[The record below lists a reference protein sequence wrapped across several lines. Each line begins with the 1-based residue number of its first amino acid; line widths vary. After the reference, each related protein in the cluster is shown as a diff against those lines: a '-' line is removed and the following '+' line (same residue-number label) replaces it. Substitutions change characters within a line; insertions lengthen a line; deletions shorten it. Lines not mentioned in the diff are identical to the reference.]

1 MARRR
6 PAVKRPVAP
15 DPKYQS
21 EMLGRFINKTM
32 QRGKKSVAQ
41 KIVYSAL
48 EIVENTEKKSG
59 MDVFQQ
65 AIRNTTPMLEVKPRR
80 VGGAT
85 YQVPIEVRPDR
96 SLTLAMRW
104 ILAAARAKTGK
115 PMAQR
120 LADEIM
126 DASKG
131 QGAAAK
137 RREDLHRMA
146 DANRA
151 FVHYRW

>member
-120 LADEIM
+120 LAEEIM